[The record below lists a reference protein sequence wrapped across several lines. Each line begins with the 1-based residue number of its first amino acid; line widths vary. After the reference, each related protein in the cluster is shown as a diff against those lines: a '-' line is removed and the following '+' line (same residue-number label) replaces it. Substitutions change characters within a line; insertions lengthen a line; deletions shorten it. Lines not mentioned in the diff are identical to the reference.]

1 MKNLLRVLCGCAVL
15 MFTGAAVPAADGERV
30 LTQQEQAF
38 YASSIVPALHVIK
51 RSLPSAPE
59 GWAREA
65 ETAIEAGS
73 SGIPASDIEGFHFT
87 YTVSYRRTAGVGEET
102 AKLHRAAE
110 EVLKRNNDEA
120 EAQLRDLMSK
130 QADTEKDIRKA
141 QQSKETG
148 RERRLRKQLGEIQK
162 SIGDVPQER
171 DRKIRE
177 ETDPLL
183 VRDTVLEV
191 SVTVNESFAEYP
203 DLRSFTRPKAAF
215 ALRKDGEREG
225 SLGWKPGRTVILYGD
240 WQEVKNNSFRLRREE
255 RPLSPRAQSILI
267 AITGD
272 RTRAEQFL
280 KRTDLRSIL
289 ELMK

>member
-1 MKNLLRVLCGCAVL
+1 MKTMLRVLCVCAVL
-15 MFTGAAVPAADGERV
+15 MLTGAAAPATDGESV
-30 LTQQEQAF
+30 LTQQERVF
-38 YASSIVPALHVIK
+38 YASSIVPALQVIK

-65 ETAIEAGS
+65 ETAIDAGS
-73 SGIPASDIEGFHFT
+73 PGIPAGDIENFRFT
-87 YTVSYRRTAGVGEET
+87 YTVSYRRTAGVEEET

-120 EAQLRDLMSK
+120 DAQLQDLKSK
-130 QADTEKDIRKA
+130 QADTEKEIRKA
-141 QQSKETG
+141 QQRKETG
-148 RERRLRKQLGEIQK
+148 RERKLRKQLEEIQK
-162 SIGDVPQER
+162 SIGNVPEER
-171 DRKIRE
+171 DRKIRD

-191 SVTVNESFAEYP
+191 SVTVNESSAEYP

-215 ALRKDGEREG
+215 ALRKDGERAG
-225 SLGWKPGRTVILYGD
+225 SLGWKPGRTVVLYGD
-240 WQEVKNNSFRLRREE
+240 WQEVKNNSFRLRKEE